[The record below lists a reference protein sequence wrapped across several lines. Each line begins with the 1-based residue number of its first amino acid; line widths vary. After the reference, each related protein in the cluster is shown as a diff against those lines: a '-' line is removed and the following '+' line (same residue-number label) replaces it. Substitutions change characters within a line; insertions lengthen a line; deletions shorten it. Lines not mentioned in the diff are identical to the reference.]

1 MADQQ
6 VSDPE
11 ATAGNPFCLVVV
23 AASAGG
29 VAALT
34 EILAAL
40 TEIFPAALAIVQHR
54 APRAPSVLA
63 HVLNRR
69 SAMPVTDAK
78 DGELFR
84 PARVYLAPADYH
96 LLVNADGTFS
106 LTQSAKVH
114 GTRPAAE
121 NLFESAANSFKERII
136 AVVLTG
142 AGGDGENGVR
152 TVKQMGG
159 TVIAQDEATSEF
171 FGMPRMAIGTGMVD
185 FILPLACIA
194 PKLLSPYFPHISPS
208 ISRHFPGAALS
219 SGLTSPLLE
228 LQ

>member
-1 MADQQ
+1 MTDEQEG
-6 VSDPE
+6 DPQ
-11 ATAGNPFCLVVV
+11 ASARNPCRLVVV

-29 VAALT
+29 IAALT

-40 TEIFPAALAIVQHR
+40 TGVFPAAIAIVQHR

-63 HVLNRR
+63 HILNHH
-69 SAMPVTDAK
+69 SAMPVIDAK

-84 PARVYLAPADYH
+84 PARAYLAPADYH

-106 LTQSAKVH
+106 LTQSEKVH

-121 NLFESAANSFKERII
+121 MLFESAAKSLKERII

-142 AGGDGENGVR
+142 CGGDGENGVR

-171 FGMPRMAIGTGMVD
+171 FDMPRTAIGTGMVD
-185 FILPLACIA
+185 FVLPLHQIA
-194 PKLLSPYFPHISPS
+194 PKLLSLV
-208 ISRHFPGAALS
+208 GK
-219 SGLTSPLLE
+219 
-228 LQ
+228 